1 MNLTSLL
8 HIFPPSI
15 KTEKSNEMKSKNY
28 LHTRNI
34 PSIESVIGEEVAM
47 NFVKRKEYFA
57 LPESRNFSN
66 YGLLQAHVTPNTIS
80 PRTMRI
86 NNGKESKML
95 SNGFGFFLFLFDFIF
110 PGKRIEKL
118 KEN

>member
-1 MNLTSLL
+1 
-8 HIFPPSI
+8 
-15 KTEKSNEMKSKNY
+15 MKSKNY

-47 NFVKRKEYFA
+47 NFMKRKEYLFA

-95 SNGFGFFLFLFDFIF
+95 SNGFGFFLLLFFQA
-110 PGKRIEKL
+110 KRSK
-118 KEN
+118 N